1 MRHLFLLAAA
11 CTGLHTIAQSPA
23 EHDHRCIADRITRD
37 YLQQQGLP
45 TGLQAAIADIEPEL
59 RGGPPTIP
67 VVFHVVWNTSAENIP
82 ASAIEAVVA
91 QMNQDYSANNNTSG
105 VRATFQGSIADTGIQ
120 FCLATTDPSG
130 NPTDGITRT
139 QTSASWFNPETQT
152 NAMKAPPLGKSP
164 WNPLKYLNIWVC
176 DIHSG
181 AGGGGITLGYAYLP
195 VGGMVGSNID
205 GIVIDYL
212 YGMALNS
219 RTATHEAGH
228 YLGLDHTWGDGGCSS
243 GSDDG
248 FSDTPNTDSPTFSCA
263 NPNLMKCG
271 TLTQYENFMDYADCS
286 AMFTNQQANYMNNV
300 LNGVRS
306 GLLTS
311 DGCSGSGSTG
321 YCVPTAEVGTSDG
334 DFVNGVQLGSI
345 NNTNTGSPSGPAY
358 TNYSATQSTQLVQGT
373 EYTVTVQSGT
383 YSPNRVAA
391 WIDFNGDQT
400 FQAGEKLGE
409 FQTNGSLQSQ
419 GITFTVPAGASLGST
434 RMRVRSVY
442 VNTGEPNPA
451 DPCFNYTWGETEDY
465 GIVITA
471 PAPTGYCI
479 PTSANGTSDGDFVNS
494 VQLGAIQNVNSGG
507 TGVPTYA
514 NNTAQSTTLAK
525 GAGYTITIQSGQY
538 SPNRVAAWID
548 YNGDETFQV
557 GEKLGEFQTNG
568 SMQSQGINFTVPMSA
583 ALGTTRLRVRSVY
596 VNTGEPNPA
605 DPCFNYA
612 WGETE
617 DYSVTIDGTVGI
629 NDAAAA
635 GLALFPNPARGITT
649 LVLPDDRPAR
659 VDLMD
664 MQGRTVRSL
673 DLRAVRHDLDL
684 GGLASGNYAVRV
696 AREGQVHV
704 LRLTVEA
711 GR

>member
-228 YLGLDHTWGDGGCSS
+228 YLGLDHTWGDGGCSG

-271 TLTQYENFMDYADCS
+271 TLTQYENFMDYANCS

-383 YSPNRVAA
+383 YSPTQVAV
-391 WIDFNGDQT
+391 WIDFNGDEV

-419 GITFTVPAGASLGST
+419 GITFTVPAGATVGNT

-507 TGVPTYA
+507 TGAPTYA

-568 SMQSQGINFTVPMSA
+568 SMQSQGIDFTVPMSA

-629 NDAAAA
+629 DDAAAA
-635 GLALFPNPARGITT
+635 GLALYPNPARGVTT
-649 LVLPDDRPAR
+649 LVLPDARPAR

-673 DLRAVRHDLDL
+673 DLRAARHDLDL